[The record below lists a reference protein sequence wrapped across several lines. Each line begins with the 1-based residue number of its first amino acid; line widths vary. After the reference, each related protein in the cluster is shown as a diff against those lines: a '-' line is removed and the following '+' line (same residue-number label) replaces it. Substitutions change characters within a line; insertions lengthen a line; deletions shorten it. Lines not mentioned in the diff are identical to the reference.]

1 MAKRHK
7 GLLGSEMNQVGSVY
21 SPTLFIVCL
30 LFFSS
35 CGERKKQQVPWL
47 DGQGSATDQ
56 ESEDLNAN
64 ILVLERQ
71 RNALQYE
78 LQWLRARA
86 KVARAEMELILAL
99 LSEKRLMAEM
109 KRFSDKNQGF
119 ASSDEF
125 RSRQYQISWTAKLQ
139 ERGKEDSKARAQ
151 VNLFSRELN
160 ELRFEISKNGFS
172 SPSKRLV
179 K

>member
-1 MAKRHK
+1 
-7 GLLGSEMNQVGSVY
+7 MNQVGSVY
-21 SPTLFIVCL
+21 TPTLFILCL

-35 CGERKKQQVPWL
+35 CMERKKQQVSWGG
-47 DGQGSATDQ
+47 GQGIATDQ
-56 ESEDLNAN
+56 ESEDLNAQ
-64 ILVLERQ
+64 ILILERQ
-71 RNALQYE
+71 RNMLQYE
-78 LQWLRARA
+78 LQWLGARA
-86 KVARAEMELILAL
+86 KVARAEMELSLAL
-99 LSEKRLMAEM
+99 LTEKRLMAEM

-119 ASSDEF
+119 ASTDEF
-125 RSRQYQISWTAKLQ
+125 RSKQFQISWDAKL
-139 ERGKEDSKARAQ
+139 RARRKEVIKARAQ

>member
-1 MAKRHK
+1 
-7 GLLGSEMNQVGSVY
+7 MNQVGSVY
-21 SPTLFIVCL
+21 IPTLFILCL

-35 CGERKKQQVPWL
+35 CGERRKLQVSWL
-47 DGQGSATDQ
+47 NGEGGATDQ
-56 ESEDLNAN
+56 ESTDLNAH
-64 ILVLERQ
+64 ILALERQ

-78 LQWLRARA
+78 LQWLGARA

-99 LSEKRLMAEM
+99 SAEKRLMAEIR
-109 KRFSDKNQGF
+109 KFSDLNQGF
-119 ASSDEF
+119 ASSNEF
-125 RSRQYQISWTAKLQ
+125 RSKQYQISRDAKL
-139 ERGKEDSKARAQ
+139 EARGKEVTKARAQ

-172 SPSKRLV
+172 SPAKGLV

>member
-1 MAKRHK
+1 
-7 GLLGSEMNQVGSVY
+7 MNQVGSVY
-21 SPTLFIVCL
+21 FPTLFILCL

-78 LQWLRARA
+78 LQWLGARA
-86 KVARAEMELILAL
+86 KVARAEIELNLAL
-99 LSEKRLMAEM
+99 SAEKRLRVEI

-125 RSRQYQISWTAKLQ
+125 QSKQYQISWDAKL
-139 ERGKEDSKARAQ
+139 EARGKEITKARAQ
-151 VNLFSRELN
+151 VNLFSRELH
-160 ELRFEISKNGFS
+160 ELRFEISKHGFS
-172 SPSKRLV
+172 SPAKGLV

>member
-1 MAKRHK
+1 
-7 GLLGSEMNQVGSVY
+7 MNQVGSVY
-21 SPTLFIVCL
+21 IPILFILCL

-35 CGERKKQQVPWL
+35 CGERKKQQVSWGG
-47 DGQGSATDQ
+47 GQGSATDE
-56 ESEDLNAN
+56 ESENLNAH
-64 ILVLERQ
+64 ILALERQ

-78 LQWLRARA
+78 LQWLGARA
-86 KVARAEMELILAL
+86 KVARAEMELNLAL
-99 LSEKRLMAEM
+99 SAEKRLMAEIR
-109 KRFSDKNQGF
+109 RFSDKNQGF

-125 RSRQYQISWTAKLQ
+125 RSKQYQISWDAKLQ
-139 ERGKEDSKARAQ
+139 ARREEVIKARAQ

-172 SPSKRLV
+172 SPTKRLV